1 MLLFKTHEDQV
12 LIDDPK
18 RRQNERFWSL
28 FARLYNQVRE
38 NGYTPKQTCK
48 IICDYIG
55 CKQTAY
61 YTYLREARER
71 GIISETHADTQALR
85 VAPANTTLPTV
96 VSAPIGQAV
105 VIHGSPDWMM
115 KGGLPMSAEKVERMD
130 FKVVPPEPDTQ
141 ENGYLGGFTDGTLPE
156 GTTCD
161 VPAEKRDTMEGS
173 VGVSELIMF
182 DAPPRRRLLQKL
194 SDRFRAL
201 FNVSK

>member
-28 FARLYNQVRE
+28 FARLYNQIRE
-38 NGYTPKQTCK
+38 NGYTPKQTCD

-55 CKQTAY
+55 CKHTAY

-85 VAPANTTLPTV
+85 VAPANTNLPTV
-96 VSAPIGQAV
+96 VSAPIDSAV

-115 KGGLPMSAEKVERMD
+115 KGGLPMSAEKIEHGD
-130 FKVVPPEPDTQ
+130 FGGVPTEL
-141 ENGYLGGFTDGTLPE
+141 NIPE

-182 DAPPRRRLLQKL
+182 DAPPRRSLLQKL